1 MLNPSQLRSLI
12 TAENCNSGLLA
23 ENVVRSADDFHEFSH
38 VSRGIPILIPAD
50 ETVFRFQGKDVFS
63 IDLTEI
69 YEIIY
74 GRGAANYI
82 GFKTSF
88 CTSQFLSRFE
98 IHDELSVDYQQY
110 PCKTKRRLHVK
121 GLREKFNHVGAFQTR
136 NIPHLDTKR
145 LWSVC
150 LIFVICGG
158 QSCSWTQESRD
169 ATIECLNQYSVIF
182 SHHDLGQDK
191 FYASFLKYVLR
202 RPREGASRNSSA
214 KHGLYT
220 FFCG

>member
-12 TAENCNSGLLA
+12 TAENCNSGLLS

-82 GFKTSF
+82 DLRHRSALRNF
-88 CTSQFLSRFE
+88 CPDLRFMTNFQW
-98 IHDELSVDYQQY
+98 IINKY
-110 PCKTKRRLHVK
+110 PCKTKRRLLTSKACV
-121 GLREKFNHVGAFQTR
+121 R
-136 NIPHLDTKR
+136 N
-145 LWSVC
+145 
-150 LIFVICGG
+150 LIM
-158 QSCSWTQESRD
+158 
-169 ATIECLNQYSVIF
+169 
-182 SHHDLGQDK
+182 
-191 FYASFLKYVLR
+191 
-202 RPREGASRNSSA
+202 
-214 KHGLYT
+214 
-220 FFCG
+220 